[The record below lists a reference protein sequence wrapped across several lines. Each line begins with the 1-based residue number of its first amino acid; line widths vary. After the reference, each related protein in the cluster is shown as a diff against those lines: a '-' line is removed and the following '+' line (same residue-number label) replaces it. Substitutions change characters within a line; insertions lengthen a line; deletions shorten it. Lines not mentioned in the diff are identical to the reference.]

1 MTISVVE
8 AFIFPLY
15 EYRLGL
21 ISSPLSNMV

>member
-15 EYRLGL
+15 GYRFGL
-21 ISSPLSNMV
+21 ISSFLPKFY